1 MGIHDMSI
9 YSVIKRNARL
19 YKDRAALKSGRETIS
34 YIEFLKKVDRLAAGL
49 HSIGVSRGERLGVL
63 AKNSL
68 EYVYL
73 YGAAARIGAIILPF
87 NWRLSP
93 EEIEYVLSDGSPA
106 VLFADPEFQDMA
118 SPIINRAAHQITC
131 FSTGSQ
137 GGVFSDFRDLME
149 KAKVTHAVNFSQ
161 DDRCVIIHTAAVHG
175 RPRGAVITHQ
185 GLLLTS
191 LHLQRLWNL
200 GPNDVNMAMLP
211 LFHVAGILMIVS
223 VMMDGGCSIIMPS
236 FDVDMAVTF
245 AERYEATMF
254 FEFPPM
260 LSSLLDK
267 AEEDGRDLSSLRHVL
282 GIDHTDTV
290 KRFQDVTGGTFWAVY
305 GQSETSG
312 ITTIG
317 PYFDKPGSAGRPLQ
331 LVEVEIVNDS
341 GKILEPGKSG
351 EIVVRG
357 PQVFKGYWNLQE
369 DTNYT
374 FRDGWHHTGDM
385 GRIDEEGYLWFEGRA
400 LEKELIKTGGENVY
414 PSEVENVIRQHPMVK
429 DVAVIG
435 VPDPRWGE
443 AIKAVC
449 ALNSGSSL
457 SEANLIEFVA
467 GRIARFK
474 KPRHVVFVSEIPKTS
489 HGSVDRE
496 KIKADYGNT

>member
-1 MGIHDMSI
+1 MGIHDVSI

-34 YIEFLKKVDRLAAGL
+34 YIEFIKKIDELAAGL
-49 HSIGVSRGERLGVL
+49 HSVGVSRGQRIGVL

-73 YGAAARIGAIILPF
+73 YGAAARIGAIILPI
-87 NWRLSP
+87 NWRLSS
-93 EEIEYVLSDGSPA
+93 EEIEYILSDGSPT
-106 VLFADPEFQDMA
+106 VLFADPEFQDVA
-118 SPIINRAAHQITC
+118 NPIIKRAPHQITC
-131 FSTGSQ
+131 FSTQSQ
-137 GGVFSDFRDLME
+137 CGVFSAFRDLME
-149 KAKVTHAVNFSQ
+149 KANASHAVKFSQ

-185 GLLLTS
+185 GLLVTS
-191 LHLQRLWNL
+191 LHLQHLWNL

-211 LFHVAGILMIVS
+211 LFHVAGILMIFS
-223 VMMDGGCSIIMPS
+223 VMMDGGCNIIMPG
-236 FDVDMAVTF
+236 FEVDMAVGF
-245 AERYEATMF
+245 IEDHKATVF

-282 GIDHTDTV
+282 GIDHQDTA
-290 KRFQDVTGGTFWAVY
+290 KRFQDVTGGTFWAAY

-312 ITTIG
+312 LTSIG
-317 PYFDKPGSAGRPLQ
+317 PFFDKPGSAGRPLE
-331 LVEVEIVNDS
+331 LAEVEIVNDS

-357 PQVFKGYWNLQE
+357 PQVFKGYWNLQD

-374 FRDGWHHTGDM
+374 FRDEWHHTGDM
-385 GRIDEEGYLWFEGRA
+385 GRIDETGYLWFEGRA

-414 PSEVENVIRQHPMVK
+414 PSEVENVIRQHPLVK
-429 DVAVIG
+429 DVTVIG
-435 VPDPRWGE
+435 VPDPEWGE

-449 ALNSGSSL
+449 VLNSGPSI
-457 SEANLIEFVA
+457 SEADLIEFVA
-467 GRIARFK
+467 ARIARFK
-474 KPRHVVFVSEIPKTS
+474 KPKYVVFVSEIPRNN
-489 HGSVDRE
+489 HGSLDRE
-496 KIKADYGNT
+496 KIMADFGNT